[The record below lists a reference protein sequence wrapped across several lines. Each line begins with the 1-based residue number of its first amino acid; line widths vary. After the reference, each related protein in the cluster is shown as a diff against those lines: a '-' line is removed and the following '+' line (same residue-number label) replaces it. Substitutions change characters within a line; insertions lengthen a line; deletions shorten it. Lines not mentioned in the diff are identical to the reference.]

1 MPVIVC
7 LFDEPTAERLRGLW
21 ESLANEF
28 SLCAPA
34 PPPHLTLHAAQ
45 GYEMGR
51 VERMV
56 RSLTRSLPPFVT
68 RGEGLGLFR
77 GESLTLYLPVVR
89 TPRLSLLHRNV
100 FEEVRDHATAPEPY
114 HHPDRW
120 MPHVTLAQEGLTE
133 EKLGEVV
140 RYLARLDLS
149 FELPIIALAAVV
161 EGEGPQVALAEQFS
175 G

>member
-7 LFDEPTAERLRGLW
+7 LFGEPTAERIRGLW

-28 SLCAPA
+28 TLCAPS

-45 GYEMGR
+45 EYDMGR
-51 VERMV
+51 VERML
-56 RSLTRSLPPFVT
+56 RSLARSMPPFAT
-68 RGEGLGLFR
+68 RCEGLGLFR
-77 GESLTLYLPVVR
+77 SGALTLYLPVVR

-100 FEEVRDHATAPEPY
+100 FEEVRDHAANPEPY

-120 MPHVTLAQEGLTE
+120 IPHVTIAQEGLSE
-133 EKLGEVV
+133 ENLGEVV
-140 RYLARLDLS
+140 RYLSRLELS
-149 FELPIIALAAVV
+149 FELPIATLAAVV
-161 EGEGPQVALAEQFS
+161 EGEGPQVALTEQLV